1 MQRVA
6 DLMQV
11 GDADAAAE
19 AFRVA
24 IRIAQSMM
32 ATRK

>member
-11 GDADAAAE
+11 GNADAAAE
-19 AFRVA
+19 ACRVA
-24 IRIAQSMM
+24 IRIARSMM